1 VVVVVSTVAAA
12 TVAVVIWTNL
22 HSSNPSAPRAST
34 EAIGTAHAVLIHE
47 ATLAAAQE
55 PLVPGPGQLLYVQ
68 TTSGSISG
76 AGLKTAMWNYYVQ
89 DVTQEWTS
97 PWGINASVTFATG
110 QPQFLTEADRSA
122 WLAAGSP
129 PIEIGGGG
137 SLPAVYYDVTDL
149 PTDSSQMASYIAIR
163 TQIPGGSN
171 PRPVS
176 QFDVATQFLIHGAS
190 SAQRAAL
197 FQYMATLPGVKNLGV
212 TQALGSG
219 KSGETLAVLGTQGRQ
234 VEVVIDSST
243 TEILEQRVV
252 VSDPDQLGAGL
263 YPPSM
268 QTGET
273 LSYTDFVYAGITDT
287 PGSAPN
293 GAPPIPTAWLPNT
306 SRSPLSAAAY
316 PIGN

>member
-1 VVVVVSTVAAA
+1 
-12 TVAVVIWTNL
+12 
-22 HSSNPSAPRAST
+22 
-34 EAIGTAHAVLIHE
+34 
-47 ATLAAAQE
+47 
-55 PLVPGPGQLLYVQ
+55 
-68 TTSGSISG
+68 
-76 AGLKTAMWNYYVQ
+76 MWNYYVQ
-89 DVTQEWTS
+89 GVTQEWTS
-97 PWGINASVTFATG
+97 RSGTEASSTFATG

-122 WLAAGSP
+122 WQAAGSP
-129 PIEIGGGG
+129 PIEVGGGG

-149 PTDSSQMASYIAIR
+149 PTDSSQMASYIATQ
-163 TQIPGGSN
+163 TQIPGASN
-171 PRPVS
+171 PSPVS

-197 FQYMATLPGVKNLGV
+197 FQYMASLPGVKNLGV
-212 TQALGSG
+212 SQALGSG

-252 VSDPDQLGAGL
+252 VSDPDRLGAGL

-273 LSYTDFVYAGITDT
+273 LSYTDFVYSGIADT
-287 PGSAPN
+287 SGSAPN

-306 SRSPLSAAAY
+306 SRSPLSAVAY
-316 PIGN
+316 PMGN